1 MTSEDSQREGIKKLL
16 RLHATTLTYT
26 LTYSSWPNEL
36 RATKALNIH
45 VTFSDL
51 RPPFLSWFSRLP
63 IFFLLPFSLHPIF
76 FGRFSLLPKP
86 FLSPHWWPTCDIATG
101 SAWDTAF
108 LLEQKLWATETF
120 AVFTAWREPAKL
132 TRVQLCKLVSG
143 QNVCNFSCQQQLT
156 FS

>member
-1 MTSEDSQREGIKKLL
+1 MMTSEDSQREGIKKLL

-63 IFFLLPFSLHPIF
+63 IFFASFLPPPYLFW
-76 FGRFSLLPKP
+76 P
-86 FLSPHWWPTCDIATG
+86 FLPP
-101 SAWDTAF
+101 
-108 LLEQKLWATETF
+108 
-120 AVFTAWREPAKL
+120 P
-132 TRVQLCKLVSG
+132 
-143 QNVCNFSCQQQLT
+143 
-156 FS
+156 